1 VSGRVADWWR
11 SGVPP
16 AVKFVYLVLLAN
28 GLPAFLILT
37 FAPGHTDDL
46 FVWTIKPD
54 ASAQLLGVMYGN
66 ALLLVA
72 IGLAQPDWPRARITL
87 VLIAFFSVAAT
98 IVTLFNLHPF
108 LKHPWVHLTYWLTMY
123 VILFFTAPLVLFL
136 EERRHGGR
144 LPPDLPMTGAER
156 ALAAGIAVVF
166 AGLGISGF
174 VDSAGL
180 SDLWPW
186 PLTPLVAGILGVWL
200 CSLALA
206 YAWALWDG
214 CALRT
219 RPIFIQGI
227 VTGPALALVPLLH
240 RGDLK
245 NAPGGELALY
255 IALAGLLALGG
266 LIAVLDTRP
275 RRAMLETAAPGAG

>member
-1 VSGRVADWWR
+1 MRDRVGVWWR

-16 AVKFVYLVLLAN
+16 SVKFVYLVLLAN

-37 FAPGHTDDL
+37 FAPAHTADL

-66 ALLLVA
+66 ALLLVV
-72 IGLAQPDWPRARITL
+72 IGLVQPDWARARITL

-98 IVTLFNLHPF
+98 IVTLFNLDPF
-108 LKHPWVHLTYWLTMY
+108 LKHPWYHLTYWLTMY
-123 VILFFTAPLVLFL
+123 VILFFAAPFVLVS
-136 EERRHGGR
+136 EERKHGGR
-144 LPPDLPMTGAER
+144 LPVEVPLRGAARVVASCCAVICGATGV
-156 ALAAGIAVVF
+156 AL
-166 AGLGISGF
+166 F
-174 VDSAGL
+174 VSTSFV

-186 PLTPLVAGILGVWL
+186 DLTPLVGRILGVWL

-214 CALRT
+214 DAVRT

-227 VTGPALALVPLLH
+227 VTGPAIALVPLIH
-240 RGDLK
+240 QADVRTDP
-245 NAPGGELALY
+245 AGELALY
-255 IALAGLLALGG
+255 LGFAGLVALSGVVG
-266 LIAVLDTRP
+266 VLDN
-275 RRAMLETAAPGAG
+275 RANRAVLETATPGAH

>member
-1 VSGRVADWWR
+1 VSDRVAAWWR

-16 AVKFVYLVLLAN
+16 SVKFVYLVLLAN

-37 FAPGHTDDL
+37 FAPAHTADL

-72 IGLAQPDWPRARITL
+72 IGLLQPDWARARITV

-108 LKHPWVHLTYWLTMY
+108 LRHPWYHLTYWLTMY
-123 VILFFTAPLVLFL
+123 VILFFAAPFVLVR

-144 LPPDLPMTGAER
+144 LPVDVPLKGAAR
-156 ALAAGIAVVF
+156 IVGACCAVV
-166 AGLGISGF
+166 LGVTGVAVL
-174 VDSAGL
+174 VDTSSV

-186 PLTPLVAGILGVWL
+186 PLTPLVGRILGVWL

-206 YAWALWDG
+206 YVWALWDG
-214 CALRT
+214 DRIRT

-227 VTGPALALVPLLH
+227 ITGPALALVPLIH
-240 RGDLK
+240 RADVRSDP
-245 NAPGGELALY
+245 AGELALY
-255 IALAGLLALGG
+255 LGLAALVALSGLVE
-266 LIAVLDTRP
+266 VLD
-275 RRAMLETAAPGAG
+275 RRSNRAVLETATPGAR